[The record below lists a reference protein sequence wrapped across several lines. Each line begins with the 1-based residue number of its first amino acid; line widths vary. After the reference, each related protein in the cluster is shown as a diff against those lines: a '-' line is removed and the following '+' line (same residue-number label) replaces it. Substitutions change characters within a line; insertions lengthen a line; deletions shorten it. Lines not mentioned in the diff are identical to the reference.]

1 MSDYLPFAGL
11 KDPVETQ
18 ALIGARGVECHI
30 CLGPHDEEIHEATLS
45 VRRWFREEV
54 TQGFHKLEILEPPG
68 EI

>member
-1 MSDYLPFAGL
+1 MSDYLPVADL
-11 KDPVETQ
+11 TDPVETH
-18 ALIGARGVECHI
+18 ALIGARAVECHI

-54 TQGFHKLEILEPPG
+54 TQSFHPLEILEPPG